1 MFVPFKVPDLEGAT
15 EATPARVWV
24 GLVDVVKTFK
34 WALVGAAKHKQLG
47 FKQAIE
53 LFNDPTTPEDWQ
65 LVRELIGIMFSK
77 HEEGY
82 ILKRSVGLGTKE
94 TLNVRLNR
102 VGKYKV
108 KLNIYSVGLGRH

>member
-1 MFVPFKVPDLEGAT
+1 M
-15 EATPARVWV
+15 
-24 GLVDVVKTFK
+24 KTFK

-65 LVRELIGIMFSK
+65 LVREIIGIMFSK